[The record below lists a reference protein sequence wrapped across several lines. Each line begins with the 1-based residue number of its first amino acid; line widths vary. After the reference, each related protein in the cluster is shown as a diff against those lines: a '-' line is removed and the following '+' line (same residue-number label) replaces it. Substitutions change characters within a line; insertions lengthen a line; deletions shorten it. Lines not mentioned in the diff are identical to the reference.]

1 MNNIDVVDERLRA
14 IRRAETSWRAFV
26 SCTSR
31 MRMTTARKLP
41 LSSSTDPQRPPN
53 MPNMPLKY
61 EMAAVKGCW
70 MFSIWV
76 KVEGERVPVFNII
89 SAKEGP
95 EAWIAVPEERVSRY

>member
-1 MNNIDVVDERLRA
+1 MNNIDVVDERLRG

-53 MPNMPLKY
+53 MSLKY

-76 KVEGERVPVFNII
+76 KVEGARVPVYNII